1 MTTEIATTTI
11 TPEPAAAAK
20 PALDPRR
27 HAFRDDIA
35 DANLWDKVEAA
46 TYVEGNS
53 RVVTWP
59 SLPVRRRPE
68 AAVGFDTEALFGE
81 TVRVFDERD
90 GWAWVQLDADR
101 YVGYVPSVALAE
113 PGLPATHRVH
123 ALGTFVYSAA
133 DIKTPPLA
141 ALSLNARVAVTGSEE
156 RFSTLASGGHVVTR
170 HLTELAKPARDFV
183 AVAERFLGTPYLW
196 GGRSRL
202 GLDCSALVQLALD
215 AAGIA
220 GPRDTDMQ
228 QAELGADLAVPRDLE
243 GLQRGDLVFWPG
255 HVGVMS
261 DAVMMVHANGHHM
274 VVAIE
279 PLVSAARRIGRAG
292 SEVSAIKRLDRLGA
306 DGGLDITRSD
316 D

>member
-1 MTTEIATTTI
+1 MTTETPTI
-11 TPEPAAAAK
+11 TATATPQPAAAPK

-27 HAFRDDIA
+27 HAYRDDMA

-46 TYVEGNS
+46 TYVEGKP

-68 AAVGFDTEALFGE
+68 AALGFDTEVLFGE
-81 TVRVFDERD
+81 TVRVFDEND
-90 GWAWVQLDADR
+90 GWAWVQLDADC

-123 ALGTFVYSAA
+123 ALGTFVYPTA

-141 ALSLNARVAVTGSEE
+141 ALSLNARVAVTANDQ
-156 RFSTLASGGHVVTR
+156 RFSTLASGGHVITR

-196 GGRSRL
+196 GGRSRI

-215 AAGIA
+215 AAGIS
-220 GPRDTDMQ
+220 GPRDSDMQ
-228 QAELGADLAVPRDLE
+228 QAELGADVLIPKDLE
-243 GLQRGDLVFWPG
+243 GLLRGDLVFWPG

-274 VVAIE
+274 AVAIE

-292 SEVSAIKRLDRLGA
+292 SEVSAI
-306 DGGLDITRSD
+306 
-316 D
+316 